1 MTKVNEIAQELGLPT
16 KKIVCLTCG
25 GEGYC
30 ANPAIDGNGLSSDCF
45 AENPD
50 FAEDYFD
57 GAYDTRCGTCDGYR
71 VVDAIDLE
79 SCSAEQIEDYEE
91 YQRNERE
98 SREIYEAEKQM
109 GC

>member
-1 MTKVNEIAQELGLPT
+1 MAKVNEIAQELGLPT

-30 ANPAIDGNGLSSDCF
+30 ANPAVDGNGLSPDHF
-45 AENPD
+45 AENPE
-50 FAEDYFD
+50 FAGDYLG
-57 GAYDTRCGTCDGYR
+57 GACDTRCETCDGYR
-71 VVDAIDLE
+71 VVDAIDRDN
-79 SCSAEQIEDYEE
+79 CAAEQIQDYEE

-98 SREIYEAEKQM
+98 SREMHEAEKQM